1 MKITKICPDPP
12 TPQAWN
18 LTLFSDWEGPLM
30 HYQNHQVTS
39 LNWKWQ
45 LSLESL
51 LGLPYLLWCCFTAT
65 IKIWMWCLLSCI
77 VFGWWLVRGYINLIS
92 RTMIQWYIKCLTQYE
107 PQWRNEHL
115 VLCSIHSF
123 SIEFSPLTWTFSK
136 ITKII
141 LVSCQH
147 DWTKPNSQKHFFR
160 F

>member
-77 VFGWWLVRGYINLIS
+77 VFGWWLVRGDINLIS

-115 VLCSIHSF
+115 VLCSIHNS

-147 DWTKPNSQKHFFR
+147 DWTIPNSQKLIR